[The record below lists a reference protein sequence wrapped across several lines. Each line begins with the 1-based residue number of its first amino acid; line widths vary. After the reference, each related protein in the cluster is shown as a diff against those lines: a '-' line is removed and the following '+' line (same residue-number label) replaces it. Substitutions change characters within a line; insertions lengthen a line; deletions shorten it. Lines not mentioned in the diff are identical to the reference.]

1 MPVRKVMGYSTTAVQ
16 RTLNPCMSVQFALSQ
31 PKKEDKKMSLTRE
44 EFDKAV
50 ELNEEIREI
59 EGIVFKHYKPHAT
72 SYSLT
77 WGNIYRGTNEQ
88 VAIPREIEAEIV
100 LKIYEWYKNRL
111 REAEDEFSAL
121 VTKE

>member
-1 MPVRKVMGYSTTAVQ
+1 
-16 RTLNPCMSVQFALSQ
+16 
-31 PKKEDKKMSLTRE
+31 MSLTRE

-59 EGIVFKHYKPHAT
+59 EGIVFKPYKPHAT

-111 REAEDEFSAL
+111 KEAEKELSEL